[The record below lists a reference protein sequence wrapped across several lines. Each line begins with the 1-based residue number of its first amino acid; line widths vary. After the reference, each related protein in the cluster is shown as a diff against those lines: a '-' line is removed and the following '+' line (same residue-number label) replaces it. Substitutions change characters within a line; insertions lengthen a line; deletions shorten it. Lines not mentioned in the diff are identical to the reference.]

1 MSKFRDDLLSNAYVP
16 SSGAMPYYI
25 VESAW
30 LEHGAFAS
38 WLVEHLS
45 PKVFVELGTHRGYSY
60 FAFCEAV
67 RNQST
72 GTACYA
78 VDTWLGDEHAGAYDG
93 SIFADVSEKNARYYQ
108 FSTLVRNTFSA
119 AVEYFGDKSIDLLHI
134 DGRHFYDDVVEDFS
148 TWRPKLTDDAIVLF
162 HDTNVRE
169 RNFGVWK
176 FFEELKSQ
184 YPYFEFVHCHGL
196 GLIAMGSIPKGLDIL
211 FKKDARITHDI
222 RELYQ
227 ALGHRISLQWQLNV
241 AAEKLAD
248 QQGLVDATRREMA
261 EKLAEQQ
268 NLLDAARREI
278 EIVRNESSALD
289 AEKKAIERDNQVL
302 YDRVRDQAA
311 NLESVRDRVTQ
322 LETSTSWLVTKPL
335 RFASRKSAALARK
348 AFRSKSLA
356 RRLAVK
362 ALRLV
367 APHYI
372 AYRRVRQSNAFDVE
386 FYRSQVPELTGD
398 PLRHYVTKGYKRDL
412 WPHPL
417 FDPVWYRKKYLAGS
431 SKNTNPF
438 LHFLQQDIRSASRPN
453 PYLDPFWYITE
464 NPGAGSTPLDV
475 LQHSMRFDFDPSPE
489 FSASEYLAHN
499 KDVADLSAH
508 SLVHFLHYG
517 RKEGRRAIPSVIA
530 SEEVSLAKIEC
541 IKYSTPGRE
550 VALFVTH
557 SPDGKIKPHVQH
569 YVEQLKKQGID
580 VWLLVAADRPFD
592 DDAQWVTTVPK
603 TVFIRENKGFDFA
616 SWAHVLRMERALYGC
631 DMVYW
636 LNDSLFGPTNEED
649 FGKLIMRVRTSAADI
664 VGLTDNHERGWH
676 IQSYFLAIKQSALR
690 SFAFQKFVI
699 SIRSFDDKDDVI
711 NSYEVKF
718 VPKMQAKGLKVEA
731 LFKAMSIHNP
741 TVYHWR
747 ELLAGGFP
755 FLKVMTARDD
765 IPNVD
770 KSGWRAAL
778 SERGYNISLADRCLA
793 KLQDSKQLLQNVSS
807 NELLP
812 DSHSGIERTET
823 RRVTLIGPWNFAN
836 GLGFASRGYS
846 AALMHTSLS
855 YNLEPV
861 RKPFHIHARIAPT
874 ISRFDFIDVP
884 DVVLIHLNPEGWRHL
899 LTPAQNEV
907 IRRARKRIGLFV
919 WESEQLPSEF
929 KEAARELDAI
939 WVPSSYCADV
949 FKNSI
954 ERPVEVVPYSLE
966 ASACAASNLQQ
977 RAVRKSIGLDNS
989 KKIILYIFDA
999 SSYIIRK
1006 NPAALVRAFNASG
1019 LVNEGWDLVL
1029 KTKHLSPME
1038 PDAKEFIDICGAS
1051 KGVTLVNRPMSSREI
1066 GALLDSCEIYASS
1079 HCSEG
1084 FGLTIAEALGKGKI
1098 VVATNY
1104 GGSTDFL
1111 DETTG
1116 FPVRYEKFKLDK
1128 DYGAYQRGTT
1138 WGLVDER
1145 HLTECLI
1152 KAASLSDESRERL
1165 VQRARERFIN
1175 QLSPNAVG
1183 ARMEQILAEFL

>member
-1 MSKFRDDLLSNAYVP
+1 
-16 SSGAMPYYI
+16 MPHYI

-60 FAFCEAV
+60 FAFCEAI

-93 SIFADVSEKNARYYQ
+93 SVFADVSAKNARYYQ

-119 AVEYFGDKSIDLLHI
+119 AVEYFGDKTIDLLHI
-134 DGRHFYDDVVEDFS
+134 DGRHFYDDVVEDFT
-148 TWRPKLTDDAIVLF
+148 TWSPKLTDDAIVLF

-176 FFEELKSQ
+176 FFEELKGR
-184 YPYFEFVHCHGL
+184 YPSFEFVHCHGL
-196 GLIAMGSIPKGLDIL
+196 GLIAMGAIPAGLDVL
-211 FKKDARITHDI
+211 FRKDFGTTHDI

-227 ALGHRISLQWQLNV
+227 ALGHRISLQWQLNIATDKIV
-241 AAEKLAD
+241 E
-248 QQGLVDATRREMA
+248 QQGLLDTARHDAT
-261 EKLAEQQ
+261 EKLLEQQ
-268 NLLDAARREI
+268 GLLDDARREI
-278 EIVRNESSALD
+278 SALD
-289 AEKKAIERDNQVL
+289 VQKKALERDNQVL

-311 NLESVRDRVTQ
+311 NLERVRDRVTQ
-322 LETSTSWLVTKPL
+322 LETSTSWWVTKPL
-335 RFASRKSAALARK
+335 RFASRKSAALARR

-362 ALRLV
+362 VLRFI

-372 AYRRVRQSNAFDVE
+372 AYRRIRQSNAFDVE
-386 FYRSQVPELTGD
+386 FYRSQVPELTID
-398 PLRHYVTKGYKRDL
+398 PLWHYVTKGYKKDV

-417 FDPVWYRKKYLAGS
+417 FDPTWYRRKYLTGS
-431 SKNTNPF
+431 PKNTNPF
-438 LHFLQQDIRSASRPN
+438 LHFLQQDIRNARRPN
-453 PYLDPFWYITE
+453 AYLDPFWYITE
-464 NPGAGSTPLDV
+464 NPGAGSTPSGV

-499 KDVADLSAH
+499 KDVADLSSH

-517 RKEGRRAIPSVIA
+517 RDEGRKAIPSVIP
-530 SEEVSLAKIEC
+530 SEEVFRAKIAC
-541 IKYSTPGRE
+541 IKFSVPSRE

-580 VWLLVAADRPFD
+580 VWLLIAADRPFED
-592 DDAQWVTTVPK
+592 DEQWVTTVPK
-603 TVFIRENKGFDFA
+603 AVFIRENKGFDFA
-616 SWAHVLRMERALYGC
+616 AWAHVLRLERALYGC
-631 DMVYW
+631 DIVYL
-636 LNDSLFGPTNEED
+636 LNDSLFGPTNEDD

-690 SFAFQKFVI
+690 SFAFQKFII

-711 NSYEVKF
+711 NNYEVKF
-718 VPKMQAKGLKVEA
+718 VPKMQAKGMKVEA

-747 ELLAGGFP
+747 ELLAAGFP

-770 KSGWRAAL
+770 KSGWRGAL
-778 SERGYNISLADRCLA
+778 SERGYDISLADRCLA
-793 KLQDSKQLLQNVSS
+793 KLQDSKKLQQNASS
-807 NELLP
+807 NELLR
-812 DSHSGIERTET
+812 DSHSGIERTGK
-823 RRVTLIGPWNFAN
+823 RHVTLIGPWNFAN

-874 ISRFDFIDVP
+874 ISRTDFIDVS
-884 DVVLIHLNPEGWRHL
+884 DVVLIHLNPEGWGHL
-899 LTPAQNEV
+899 LTPEQNEV
-907 IRRARKRIGLFV
+907 IGRARKRIGLFV
-919 WESEQLPSEF
+919 WESEQLPPEF
-929 KEAARELDAI
+929 SDAARELDAI

-954 ERPVEVVPYSLE
+954 GIPVEVVPYPLE
-966 ASACAASNLQQ
+966 ASACAAPKLQQ
-977 RAVRKSIGLDNS
+977 SAVRRSIGLDES
-989 KKIILYIFDA
+989 RKVILYTFDA

-1019 LVNEGWDLVL
+1019 LADEGWDLVL
-1029 KTKHLSPME
+1029 KTKHLSLME
-1038 PDAKEFIDICGAS
+1038 PDIKEFIDICRAS
-1051 KGVTLVNRPMSSREI
+1051 KGVAVINRPMSSREI
-1066 GALLDSCEIYASS
+1066 GALLDTCEIYASS

-1084 FGLTIAEALGKGKI
+1084 FGLTIAEALGKGKV

-1128 DYGAYQRGTT
+1128 DYGAYRRGTT
-1138 WGLVDER
+1138 WGLVDEG

-1152 KAASLSDESRERL
+1152 KAATLSDESRKRFA
-1165 VQRARERFIN
+1165 QKARERFIN